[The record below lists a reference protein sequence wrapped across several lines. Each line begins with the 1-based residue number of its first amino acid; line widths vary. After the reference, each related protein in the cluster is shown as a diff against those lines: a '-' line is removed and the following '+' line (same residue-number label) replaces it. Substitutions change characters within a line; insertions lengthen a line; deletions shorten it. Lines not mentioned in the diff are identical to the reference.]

1 MLGSMSH
8 GWPKGWPSS
17 LGYEGK
23 RATEDKDDQRLY
35 SMSPKLARQDLPK
48 SKRSTSSTV
57 LHVVIEINTL
67 ESDPEPICQRVHLRS
82 EFVGGHVPDNIPD
95 DAGSRRRT
103 CSKLGHD
110 VALVEKR
117 NSGCVGCRCD
127 WRFGR
132 GAEEGRVILL
142 VSRDMSRIDVFLL
155 LKTSSSGR
163 WCGSTFG
170 RHCSSA

>member
-17 LGYEGK
+17 LGCEGR

-35 SMSPKLARQDLPK
+35 STSPKLARQNSPE
-48 SKRSTSSTV
+48 SKRSTSSAV
-57 LHVVIEINTL
+57 LDVVVEIDAL

-82 EFVGGHVPDNIPD
+82 EFVGGHVPDDIPD
-95 DAGSRRRT
+95 DPRSRRRT
-103 CSKLGHD
+103 CSELGDD
-110 VALVEKR
+110 VVLVER